1 MRKIILVLILA
12 SYTLVPSLSGATTD
26 PFAKGQEHY
35 LAGRYEIALVTLLD
49 AVKVQPENSDC
60 YLYIGNIYTHKRD
73 FDKAVAYYRIG
84 LDLASKPGI
93 FHFNLGQAFYH
104 GGKYR
109 DSLDSLRR
117 ALASDGRLVDSWLEI
132 GRAWYQMSDKTNT
145 IAAWQR
151 YLTEAPANP
160 QAETIRQAIALLSQT
175 NFLFPS
181 QKKALADKKQ
191 AQEEARRQALRER
204 LANLL
209 ANAGN
214 TTSSTNGSKAGS
226 TNSQAPVLDGRDV
239 TTKVKDV
246 TTKSKDKA
254 DYNKGEDIEK

>member
-1 MRKIILVLILA
+1 
-12 SYTLVPSLSGATTD
+12 
-26 PFAKGQEHY
+26 
-35 LAGRYEIALVTLLD
+35 
-49 AVKVQPENSDC
+49 
-60 YLYIGNIYTHKRD
+60 
-73 FDKAVAYYRIG
+73 
-84 LDLASKPGI
+84 
-93 FHFNLGQAFYH
+93 
-104 GGKYR
+104 
-109 DSLDSLRR
+109 
-117 ALASDGRLVDSWLEI
+117 
-132 GRAWYQMSDKTNT
+132 MSDKTNT